1 MEKFP
6 TNTSPVNE
14 SSIATAKVQEYAD
27 RFFTNG
33 ESVESHQLPPSFE
46 KAVREEIQ
54 RRREFM
60 KDTVP
65 VPESTNE
72 QTLEQLYAL
81 IPSRYRKLPAELIED
96 FWQEPIRVDDVTG
109 GKEFKER
116 KARIVEQ
123 IRKAETQSPLSTLET
138 PRPIEPSLEVTLTKS
153 LSLDKN
159 IQRVSGQE
167 VFGDSNGSYTGFVEH
182 LQSRGLAQMQDDGNL
197 VWTGGNTRT
206 TFLGDILGDRTPE
219 GEKIYSQ
226 LVHLRTLAQNEGG
239 DISWLAGNHDN
250 MFNAVLFGFST
261 EKGTSVE
268 KDMGNRLTS
277 YIGNLEPAR
286 YLPEN
291 ILQNYFNQENI
302 RATVEG
308 ILSGSSEIQKTIERR
323 KKVLETIQKNPN
335 TDTAQLES
343 YKASIA
349 EQENA
354 VQEFQNVFTNSA
366 LSLQEKVI
374 ALTRLGDGL
383 PKNSLVT
390 LGNEILRNRTSILE
404 TVRKENPALLEGIYS
419 QRLATVEDDVLYCH
433 TNLTH
438 NMIRVIEAITP
449 AGGSFKDGIGK
460 LNTFYQSMLRWYGSP
475 EPRNPHA
482 LTDAQITYFNT
493 IRNEF
498 ISTDSTSRINY
509 TEDPTLSDT
518 QKKEITTRLRTHG
531 INAVLHGHT
540 DENGEAKGDAS
551 LPILSI
557 DRSAYKGSE
566 GVSNR
571 PTAVASISTSGTLS
585 YY

>member
-6 TNTSPVNE
+6 TNTPPVNE

-33 ESVESHQLPPSFE
+33 ETVESHQLPPSFE
-46 KAVREEIQ
+46 KAVRDEIQ

-60 KDTVP
+60 EDTVS
-65 VPESTNE
+65 VPAPIVE
-72 QTLEQLYAL
+72 QTLEQLYTL
-81 IPSRYRKLPAELIED
+81 IPSKYRKLPAELIED

-109 GKEFKER
+109 GKEFQER
-116 KARIVEQ
+116 KARIVEK
-123 IRKAETQSPLSTLET
+123 IRTAETQSNSPTLET
-138 PRPIEPSLEVTLTKS
+138 PRAIEPSLEVTLTKN

-159 IQRVSGQE
+159 IQRASGQE

-182 LQSRGLAQMQDDGNL
+182 LQSRGLAQMQDDGTL

-226 LVHLRTLAQNEGG
+226 LVRLRTLAQNEGG

-250 MFNAVLFGFST
+250 MFNAVLLGFST
-261 EKGTSVE
+261 EKGTPVE

-302 RATVEG
+302 RNTIES
-308 ILSGSSEIQKTIERR
+308 ILSGSSDIQKIIERR
-323 KKVLETIQKNPN
+323 KKVLETIQKSPN
-335 TDTAQLES
+335 VDMAQLES
-343 YKASIA
+343 YKASII
-349 EQENA
+349 EQESA
-354 VQEFQNVFTNSA
+354 VQEFQNIYSNSA
-366 LSLQEKVI
+366 LPLQEKVI
-374 ALTRLGDGL
+374 AFTRLGDSL
-383 PKNSLVT
+383 PKNALVS
-390 LGNEILRNRTSILE
+390 LGNEILGNRATILE
-404 TVRKENPALLEGIYS
+404 TIRKENPALLEGIYS
-419 QRLATVEDDVLYCH
+419 QKLATIEDDVLHCH

-449 AGGSFKDGIGK
+449 AGADFKTGIEK
-460 LNTFYQSMLRWYGSP
+460 LNAFYQSMLRWYGSP
-475 EPRNPHA
+475 EPRNPQA
-482 LTDAQITYFNT
+482 LTEAQITYFNT

-498 ISTDSTSRINY
+498 ISTDSSSRINY
-509 TEDPTLSDT
+509 TEDSSLSDN
-518 QKKEITTRLRTHG
+518 QKKELTARLRTYG
-531 INAVLHGHT
+531 ITAVLHGHT
-540 DENGEAKGDAS
+540 DENGEAKGDAT

-557 DRSAYKGSE
+557 DRGAYKGSE

-571 PTAVASISTSGTLS
+571 PTAVASISTSGILS